1 MRFLQQRQADMQ
13 RLQWQEREE
22 MHLVQK
28 WKKEQ
33 QLLSLRWYRLALMQ
47 MKKACSIYVGQAFFA

>member
-33 QLLSLRWYRLALMQ
+33 QLLSLRWYRLALM
-47 MKKACSIYVGQAFFA
+47 